1 MFCTKEDPPTH
12 TPREGW
18 WPNIY
23 DKFLFLNGYLPQY
36 LGQRERERERKEGRE
51 KEREEVRKKAKK
63 RKVVV
68 SKKQINNIC
77 CGNMDELNPC
87 QLIHFRKTL
96 FSCLVCDKV
105 IFEEV
110 QRS

>member
-36 LGQRERERERKEGRE
+36 LGQREREREKRRREKRERGRE
-51 KEREEVRKKAKK
+51 KKKWLFQ
-63 RKVVV
+63 RNRLITSVVATWMN
-68 SKKQINNIC
+68 SIRAN
-77 CGNMDELNPC
+77 
-87 QLIHFRKTL
+87 
-96 FSCLVCDKV
+96 
-105 IFEEV
+105 
-110 QRS
+110 